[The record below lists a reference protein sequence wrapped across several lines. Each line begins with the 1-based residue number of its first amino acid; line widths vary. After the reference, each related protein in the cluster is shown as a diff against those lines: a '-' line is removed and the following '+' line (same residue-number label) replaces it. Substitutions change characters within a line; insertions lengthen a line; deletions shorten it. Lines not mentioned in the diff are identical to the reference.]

1 MPNDYQESVNQL
13 WDKYRTALQRLDW
26 ALDQLDKQQPQQV
39 VAESKSNSADV
50 SIDDFVIGE
59 EEATDPNI
67 AVKRGLDDVVKYQK
81 KNYNM
86 EAFKALHPGLP
97 IYSVKVR
104 ADNDTVVNTAECGFG
119 NQFPIR
125 PNKGDMY
132 IRTDFLPNKLYK
144 WNNKK
149 WIELDKSTTD
159 SYTYNEAYIQHLI
172 DKLQSGEYTADDLSE
187 AELDQIQQIVGKDG
201 LQ

>member
-1 MPNDYQESVNQL
+1 MPNDCQESINTL
-13 WDKYRTALQRLDW
+13 WDKYRLALQRLDW
-26 ALDQLDKQQPQQV
+26 ALDQLDKQNPKEV
-39 VAESKSNSADV
+39 VASNQEV
-50 SIDDFVIGE
+50 SIDDFMIGE

-86 EAFKALHPGLP
+86 QAFKALHPELP

-172 DKLQSGEYTADDLSE
+172 DKLQSGEYTADDLND
-187 AELDQIQQIVGKDG
+187 AELEQIKQIGKDG

>member
-1 MPNDYQESVNQL
+1 MPNDCQESINTL
-13 WDKYRTALQRLDW
+13 WDKYRLALQRLDW
-26 ALDQLDKQQPQQV
+26 ALDQLDKQNPKEV
-39 VAESKSNSADV
+39 VASNQEV
-50 SIDDFVIGE
+50 SIDDFMIGE

-67 AVKRGLDDVVKYQK
+67 AVKRGLDNVVKYQK

-86 EAFKALHPGLP
+86 EAFKALHPELP

-104 ADNDTVVNTAECGFG
+104 ADNDTVINTAECGFG

>member
-1 MPNDYQESVNQL
+1 MPNDCQESINTL
-13 WDKYRTALQRLDW
+13 WDKYRLALQRLDW
-26 ALDQLDKQQPQQV
+26 ALDQLDKQNPKEV
-39 VAESKSNSADV
+39 VASNQEV
-50 SIDDFVIGE
+50 SIDDFMIGE

-86 EAFKALHPGLP
+86 EAFKALHPELP

-104 ADNDTVVNTAECGFG
+104 ADNDTVINTAECGFG

>member
-1 MPNDYQESVNQL
+1 MPNDCQESINTL
-13 WDKYRTALQRLDW
+13 WDKYRLALQRLDW
-26 ALDQLDKQQPQQV
+26 ALDQLDKQNPKEV
-39 VAESKSNSADV
+39 VTSNQEV
-50 SIDDFVIGE
+50 SIDDFMIGE

-67 AVKRGLDDVVKYQK
+67 AVKRGLDEVVKYQK
-81 KNYNM
+81 KNYNI

-172 DKLQSGEYTADDLSE
+172 DKLQSGEYTADDLND
-187 AELDQIQQIVGKDG
+187 AELEQIKQIGKDG

>member
-1 MPNDYQESVNQL
+1 MSSTGQESVNQL
-13 WDKYRTALQRLDW
+13 WDKYRLALQRLDW
-26 ALDQLDKQQPQQV
+26 ALDQLDKQKPAPIV
-39 VAESKSNSADV
+39 LESSPDEV

-67 AVKRGLDDVVKYQK
+67 AVKRGLDNVVKYQK

-119 NQFPIR
+119 NQFPLR

-172 DKLQSGEYTADDLSE
+172 DKLQSGEYTADDLND
-187 AELDQIQQIVGKDG
+187 AELEQIKQIGKNG

>member
-1 MPNDYQESVNQL
+1 MPNDCQESINTL
-13 WDKYRTALQRLDW
+13 WDKYRLALQRLDW
-26 ALDQLDKQQPQQV
+26 ALDQLDKQNPKEV
-39 VAESKSNSADV
+39 VASNQEV
-50 SIDDFVIGE
+50 SIDDFMIGE

-67 AVKRGLDDVVKYQK
+67 AVKRGLDEVVKYQK
-81 KNYNM
+81 KNYNI

>member
-1 MPNDYQESVNQL
+1 MSSTGQESVNQL
-13 WDKYRTALQRLDW
+13 WDKYRLALQRLDW
-26 ALDQLDKQQPQQV
+26 ALDQLDKQNPKEV
-39 VAESKSNSADV
+39 VASNQEV
-50 SIDDFVIGE
+50 SIDDFMIGE

-67 AVKRGLDDVVKYQK
+67 AVKRGLDEVVKYQK

-119 NQFPIR
+119 NQFPLS

-172 DKLQSGEYTADDLSE
+172 NKLQSGEYTADDLND
-187 AELDQIQQIVGKDG
+187 AELEQIKQIAGKDG

>member
-1 MPNDYQESVNQL
+1 MPNDCQESINTL
-13 WDKYRTALQRLDW
+13 WDKYRLALQRLDW
-26 ALDQLDKQQPQQV
+26 ALDQLDKQNPKEV
-39 VAESKSNSADV
+39 VASNQEV
-50 SIDDFVIGE
+50 SIDDFMIGE

-67 AVKRGLDDVVKYQK
+67 AVKRGLDEVVKYQK
-81 KNYNM
+81 KNYNI

-119 NQFPIR
+119 SQFPIR

>member
-1 MPNDYQESVNQL
+1 MSSTGQESVNQL
-13 WDKYRTALQRLDW
+13 WDKYRLALQRLDW
-26 ALDQLDKQQPQQV
+26 ALDQLDKQNPKEV
-39 VAESKSNSADV
+39 VTSNQEV
-50 SIDDFVIGE
+50 SIDDFMIGE

-67 AVKRGLDDVVKYQK
+67 AVKRGLDEVVKYQK

-172 DKLQSGEYTADDLSE
+172 DKLQSGEYTADDLND
-187 AELDQIQQIVGKDG
+187 AELEQIKQIGKNG

>member
-1 MPNDYQESVNQL
+1 MPNDCQESINIL
-13 WDKYRTALQRLDW
+13 WDKYRLALQRLDW
-26 ALDQLDKQQPQQV
+26 ALDQLDKQNPKEV
-39 VAESKSNSADV
+39 VTSNQEV
-50 SIDDFVIGE
+50 SIDDFMIGE

-67 AVKRGLDDVVKYQK
+67 AVKRGLDEVVKYQK

-86 EAFKALHPGLP
+86 EAFKALHPELP

-104 ADNDTVVNTAECGFG
+104 ADNDTVINTAECGFG

>member
-1 MPNDYQESVNQL
+1 MPNDCQESINTL
-13 WDKYRTALQRLDW
+13 WDKYRLALQRLDW
-26 ALDQLDKQQPQQV
+26 ALDQLDKQNPKEV
-39 VAESKSNSADV
+39 VTSNQEV
-50 SIDDFVIGE
+50 SIDDFMIGE

-86 EAFKALHPGLP
+86 QAFKALHPELP

-172 DKLQSGEYTADDLSE
+172 DKLQSGEYTADDLND
-187 AELDQIQQIVGKDG
+187 AELEQIKQIGKDG

>member
-1 MPNDYQESVNQL
+1 MPNDCQESINTL
-13 WDKYRTALQRLDW
+13 WDKYRLALQRLDW
-26 ALDQLDKQQPQQV
+26 ALDQLDKQNPKEV
-39 VAESKSNSADV
+39 VTSNQEV
-50 SIDDFVIGE
+50 SIDDFMIGE

-86 EAFKALHPGLP
+86 QAFKALLPELP

-172 DKLQSGEYTADDLSE
+172 DKLQSGEYTADDLND
-187 AELDQIQQIVGKDG
+187 AELEQIKQIGKDG

>member
-1 MPNDYQESVNQL
+1 MPNDCQESINTL
-13 WDKYRTALQRLDW
+13 WDKYRLALQRLDW
-26 ALDQLDKQQPQQV
+26 ALDQLDKQNPKEV
-39 VAESKSNSADV
+39 VASNQEV
-50 SIDDFVIGE
+50 SIDDFMIGE

-172 DKLQSGEYTADDLSE
+172 DKLQSGEYTADDLND
-187 AELDQIQQIVGKDG
+187 AELEQIKQIGKNG